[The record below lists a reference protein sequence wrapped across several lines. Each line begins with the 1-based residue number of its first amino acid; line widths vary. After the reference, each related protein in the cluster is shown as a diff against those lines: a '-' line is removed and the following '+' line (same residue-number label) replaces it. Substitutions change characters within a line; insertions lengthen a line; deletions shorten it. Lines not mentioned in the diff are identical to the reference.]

1 MNTQASKELRRF
13 NHLLGEI
20 NGVYHEVSVKLG
32 LPDSVMTVLYTL
44 CSEGDPCPLQVIVRQ
59 SGASKQT
66 INSAIRR
73 LEREEIIG
81 LEAAAGNRMKSFLE
95 RLTANRFMG
104 ILVGALITAAVQ
116 SSSATTVMVVGF
128 VNAGIMNLNQA
139 VWLIMGANVGKTTT
153 GLLIALDVGAL
164 APLVAFIGVAMMV
177 FLKKPN
183 LQHIGQLLA
192 GLGILF
198 IGMDMMSAAMEPL
211 REVPAFVNMMAT
223 LSNPVLGI
231 LFGSLFTALIQS
243 SAASI
248 GILQTLAATGAVQ
261 FSGAVYVLFGQNIGT
276 CITAV
281 MASFGTSRDAKRA
294 TCVHLL
300 FNVIGTVI
308 FTIVVMVFP
317 LTELIENTVPGPMAQ
332 IAVMHVIF
340 NLATTLLLLPFGDY
354 LARLA
359 TRILPD
365 EESPAPDQ
373 ESERG
378 MRLAYLTPVTA
389 GGKDG
394 GLGVSAIVVD
404 QLRNELHRMLEMAR
418 QNVDASFKAVLD
430 KDIIPLERV
439 EKRELYIDFL
449 NREISRYISRLITIE
464 TNERGSKIVSCLFAI
479 SGNIERIG
487 DHADNLA
494 GYTRMLVDEDIV
506 FSERAREEV
515 RQMRDISIRAVSAL
529 LSGEGGQQEWLTHVA
544 QLEQKIDDMTAS
556 FRRDQLVRMRDG
568 TCSDEACILYSELL
582 TDFERIGDHVL
593 NIAQELAKA
602 HTDLS

>member
-1 MNTQASKELRRF
+1 MDILEF
-13 NHLLGEI
+13 F
-20 NGVYHEVSVKLG
+20 G
-32 LPDSVMTVLYTL
+32 LFGGLALFLHGMQMMS
-44 CSEGDPCPLQVIVRQ
+44 S
-59 SGASKQT
+59 
-66 INSAIRR
+66 
-73 LEREEIIG
+73 G
-81 LEAAAGNRMKSFLE
+81 LEAAAGNRMKSVLE

-104 ILVGALITAAVQ
+104 ILLGALITTAVQ

-128 VNAGIMNLNQA
+128 DNAGIMSLNQA
-139 VWLIMGANVGKTTT
+139 VWVIMGANVGKTTT

-164 APLVAFIGVAMMV
+164 APIVAFVGVFMMV

-183 LQHIGQLLA
+183 LQHIGQLMA

-223 LSNPVLGI
+223 LSNPILGI
-231 LFGSLFTALIQS
+231 LFGTVFTALIQS
-243 SAASI
+243 SAASV
-248 GILQTLAATGAVQ
+248 GILQTLAAAGVVEFAP
-261 FSGAVYVLFGQNIGT
+261 SVYILFGQNIGT

-281 MASFGTSRDAKRA
+281 MASFGVSRDAKRA
-294 TCVHLL
+294 TCVHIL

-308 FTIVVMVFP
+308 FTVVVIVTP
-317 LTELIENTVPGPMAQ
+317 LTAFIASTVAGPMAQ

-340 NLATTLLLLPFGDY
+340 NLATTVLLIPFGSS

-365 EESPAPDQ
+365 VPDEEKTGR
-373 ESERG
+373 EKG

-418 QNVDASFKAVLD
+418 QNVDASFKAVMD
-430 KDIIPLERV
+430 RDVTPLERV
-439 EKRELYIDFL
+439 EQRERYIDFL
-449 NREISRYISRLITIE
+449 NKEISRYISHLIAIE
-464 TNERGSKIVSCLFAI
+464 TNERGSKIVSCLFSI

-494 GYTRMLVDEDIV
+494 GYTKMLVKEDIN
-506 FSERAREEV
+506 FSRFALEEV

-529 LSGEGGQQEWLTHVA
+529 LSSEAGEAEWLTQIA
-544 QLEQKIDDMTAS
+544 QMEQKIDDMTAD
-556 FRRDQLVRMRDG
+556 FRRDQLVRMRNG
-568 TCSDEACILYSELL
+568 ICSDEACILYSELL

-593 NIAQELAKA
+593 NIAQELAKSRTA
-602 HTDLS
+602 L

>member
-1 MNTQASKELRRF
+1 MN
-13 NHLLGEI
+13 LLEFL
-20 NGVYHEVSVKLG
+20 GVFGG
-32 LPDSVMTVLYTL
+32 LALFLHGMQMMS
-44 CSEGDPCPLQVIVRQ
+44 S
-59 SGASKQT
+59 
-66 INSAIRR
+66 
-73 LEREEIIG
+73 G
-81 LEAAAGNRMKSFLE
+81 LEAVAGNRMKAILE

-104 ILVGALITAAVQ
+104 VLVGALITAAVQ

-128 VNAGIMNLNQA
+128 VNAGMMTLSQA
-139 VWLIMGANVGKTTT
+139 VWLIMGANVGTTVT

-164 APLVAFIGVAMMV
+164 APVVAFGGVFLMV
-177 FLKKPN
+177 FVKRAR
-183 LQHIGQLLA
+183 LQHIGQILA

-198 IGMDMMSAAMEPL
+198 IGMDTMSAAMAPL
-211 REVPAFVNMMAT
+211 REFPAFIHLMST
-223 LSNPVLGI
+223 LSNPLLGI
-231 LFGSLFTALIQS
+231 LFGALFTALIQS
-243 SAASI
+243 SSASV
-248 GILQTLAATGAVQ
+248 GILQTLAAGGIVQ

-281 MASFGTSRDAKRA
+281 LAAMGTSRNAKRA
-294 TCVHLL
+294 TCIHLL

-308 FTIVVMVFP
+308 FTAVVLVFP
-317 LTELIENTVPGPMAQ
+317 VTALIEAAVPSPKAQ
-332 IAVMHVIF
+332 IAAMHMIF
-340 NLATTLLLLPFGDY
+340 NLATTILLLPLGNW

-359 TRILPD
+359 EQLLPD
-365 EESPAPDQ
+365 REEPQSAGT
-373 ESERG
+373 E
-378 MRLAYLTPVTA
+378 MRLAYLTPVTG

-464 TNERGSKIVSCLFAI
+464 TNERGSKVVSCLFAI

>member
-1 MNTQASKELRRF
+1 MNILEF
-13 NHLLGEI
+13 F
-20 NGVYHEVSVKLG
+20 G
-32 LPDSVMTVLYTL
+32 LFGGLALFLHGMQMMS
-44 CSEGDPCPLQVIVRQ
+44 S
-59 SGASKQT
+59 
-66 INSAIRR
+66 
-73 LEREEIIG
+73 G
-81 LEAAAGNRMKSFLE
+81 LEAAAGNRMKSILE

-104 ILVGALITAAVQ
+104 ILLGALITTAVQ

-164 APLVAFIGVAMMV
+164 APIVAFAGVFMMV
-177 FLKKPN
+177 FLKRPN
-183 LQHIGQLLA
+183 LQHVGQLLA

-198 IGMDMMSAAMEPL
+198 IGMDMMSATMEPL
-211 REVPAFVNMMAT
+211 REVPAFVHMMAT
-223 LSNPVLGI
+223 LSNPILGI
-231 LFGSLFTALIQS
+231 AFGAVFTALIQS
-243 SAASI
+243 SAASV
-248 GILQTLAATGAVQ
+248 GILQTLADAGIVE

-281 MASFGTSRDAKRA
+281 MASFGASRDAKRA

-300 FNVIGTVI
+300 FNVIGTII
-308 FTIVVMVFP
+308 FTVLVIVFP
-317 LTELIENTVPGPMAQ
+317 LTELIESLVPGAMAQ
-332 IAVMHVIF
+332 IAVMHVVF
-340 NLATTLLLLPFGDY
+340 NLATTILLIPFGDS

-359 TRILPD
+359 TRILPNTTED
-365 EESPAPDQ
+365 KREGDA
-373 ESERG
+373 G
-378 MRLAYLTPVTA
+378 MRLAYLTPVNA

-418 QNVDASFKAVLD
+418 QNVDTSFKAVLY
-430 KDIIPLERV
+430 KDVKPLERV
-439 EKRELYIDFL
+439 EQREQYIDFL
-449 NREISRYISRLITIE
+449 NKEISRYISHLIAIE
-464 TNERGSKIVSCLFAI
+464 TNERGSKVVSCLFAI

-494 GYTRMLVDEDIV
+494 GYTKMLVSQDIA
-506 FSERAREEV
+506 FSKSALEEV
-515 RQMRDISIRAVSAL
+515 RQMRDLSLRAVSAL
-529 LSGEGGQQEWLTHVA
+529 FSAEAGQQEWLTQVA
-544 QLEQKIDDMTAS
+544 QVEQKIDDMTAS

-593 NIAQELAKA
+593 NIAQELSKA
-602 HTDLS
+602 QTTL

>member
-1 MNTQASKELRRF
+1 MNILEF
-13 NHLLGEI
+13 F
-20 NGVYHEVSVKLG
+20 G
-32 LPDSVMTVLYTL
+32 LFGGLALFLHGMQMMS
-44 CSEGDPCPLQVIVRQ
+44 S
-59 SGASKQT
+59 
-66 INSAIRR
+66 
-73 LEREEIIG
+73 G
-81 LEAAAGNRMKSFLE
+81 LEAAAGNRMKSILE

-104 ILVGALITAAVQ
+104 ILLGALITTAVQ

-164 APLVAFIGVAMMV
+164 APIVAFAGVFMMV
-177 FLKKPN
+177 FLKRPN
-183 LQHIGQLLA
+183 LQHVGQLLA

-198 IGMDMMSAAMEPL
+198 IGMDMMSTAMEPL
-211 REVPAFVNMMAT
+211 REVPAFVHMMAT
-223 LSNPVLGI
+223 LSNPILGI
-231 LFGSLFTALIQS
+231 AFGAVFTALIQS
-243 SAASI
+243 SAASV
-248 GILQTLAATGAVQ
+248 GILQTLADAGIVE

-281 MASFGTSRDAKRA
+281 MASFGASRDAKRA

-300 FNVIGTVI
+300 FNVIGTII
-308 FTIVVMVFP
+308 FTVLVIVFP
-317 LTELIENTVPGPMAQ
+317 LTELIESLVPGAMAQ
-332 IAVMHVIF
+332 IAVMHVVF
-340 NLATTLLLLPFGDY
+340 NLATTILLIPFGDS

-359 TRILPD
+359 TRILPNTTED
-365 EESPAPDQ
+365 KREGDA
-373 ESERG
+373 G
-378 MRLAYLTPVTA
+378 MRLAYLTPVNA

-418 QNVDASFKAVLD
+418 QNVDTSFKAVLY
-430 KDIIPLERV
+430 KDVKPLERV
-439 EKRELYIDFL
+439 EQREQYIDFL
-449 NREISRYISRLITIE
+449 NKEISRYISHLIAIE
-464 TNERGSKIVSCLFAI
+464 TNERGSKVVSCLFAI

-494 GYTRMLVDEDIV
+494 GYTKMLVSQDIA
-506 FSERAREEV
+506 FSQSALEEV
-515 RQMRDISIRAVSAL
+515 RQMRDLSLRAVSAL
-529 LSGEGGQQEWLTHVA
+529 FSAEAGQQEWLTQVA
-544 QLEQKIDDMTAS
+544 QVEQKIDDMTAS

-593 NIAQELAKA
+593 NIAQELSKA
-602 HTDLS
+602 QTTL

>member
-1 MNTQASKELRRF
+1 MNILEF
-13 NHLLGEI
+13 F
-20 NGVYHEVSVKLG
+20 G
-32 LPDSVMTVLYTL
+32 LFGGLALFLHGMQMMS
-44 CSEGDPCPLQVIVRQ
+44 S
-59 SGASKQT
+59 
-66 INSAIRR
+66 
-73 LEREEIIG
+73 G
-81 LEAAAGNRMKSFLE
+81 LEAAAGNRMKIILE

-354 LARLA
+354 LAKLA

-464 TNERGSKIVSCLFAI
+464 TNERGSKVVSCLFAI

>member
-1 MNTQASKELRRF
+1 MDILEF
-13 NHLLGEI
+13 F
-20 NGVYHEVSVKLG
+20 G
-32 LPDSVMTVLYTL
+32 LFGGLALFLHGMQMMS
-44 CSEGDPCPLQVIVRQ
+44 S
-59 SGASKQT
+59 
-66 INSAIRR
+66 
-73 LEREEIIG
+73 G
-81 LEAAAGNRMKSFLE
+81 LEAAAGNRMKTILE

-164 APLVAFIGVAMMV
+164 APIVAFAGVFMMV

-223 LSNPVLGI
+223 LSNPILGI
-231 LFGSLFTALIQS
+231 LFGTVFTALIQS
-243 SAASI
+243 SAASV
-248 GILQTLAATGAVQ
+248 GILQTLAAAGVVQ
-261 FSGAVYVLFGQNIGT
+261 FSSSVYILFGQNIGT

-281 MASFGTSRDAKRA
+281 MASVGVSRDAKRA
-294 TCVHLL
+294 TCVHVL

-308 FTIVVMVFP
+308 FTVVVMVTP
-317 LTELIENTVPGPMAQ
+317 LTALIEATVAGPMAQ
-332 IAVMHVIF
+332 IAVMHVFF
-340 NLATTLLLLPFGDY
+340 NLATTLLLIPFGSS

-365 EESPAPDQ
+365 LPQAVEEK
-373 ESERG
+373 ETEKG

-418 QNVDASFKAVLD
+418 QNVDASFKAVMD
-430 KDIIPLERV
+430 KDVIPLDRV
-439 EKRELYIDFL
+439 EKREQYIDFL
-449 NREISRYISRLITIE
+449 NKEISRYISHLIAIE
-464 TNERGSKIVSCLFAI
+464 TNERGSKVVSCLFAI
-479 SGNIERIG
+479 SGNIDR
-487 DHADNLA
+487 N
-494 GYTRMLVDEDIV
+494 
-506 FSERAREEV
+506 
-515 RQMRDISIRAVSAL
+515 
-529 LSGEGGQQEWLTHVA
+529 WL
-544 QLEQKIDDMTAS
+544 
-556 FRRDQLVRMRDG
+556 
-568 TCSDEACILYSELL
+568 
-582 TDFERIGDHVL
+582 
-593 NIAQELAKA
+593 
-602 HTDLS
+602 

>member
-1 MNTQASKELRRF
+1 MNPMEF
-13 NHLLGEI
+13 LGVF
-20 NGVYHEVSVKLG
+20 GG
-32 LPDSVMTVLYTL
+32 LALFLHGMQMMS
-44 CSEGDPCPLQVIVRQ
+44 S
-59 SGASKQT
+59 
-66 INSAIRR
+66 
-73 LEREEIIG
+73 G

-104 ILVGALITAAVQ
+104 IFVGALITAAVQ

-373 ESERG
+373 ESEQG